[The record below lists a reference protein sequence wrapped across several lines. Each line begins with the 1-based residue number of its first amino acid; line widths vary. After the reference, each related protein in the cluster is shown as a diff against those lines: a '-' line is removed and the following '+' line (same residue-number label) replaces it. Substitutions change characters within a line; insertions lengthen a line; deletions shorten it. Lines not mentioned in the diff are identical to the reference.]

1 MTILSS
7 ASDPTPSLASLVE
20 AYALSNIASEIKAEM
35 EEVAR
40 VNDAGNGN
48 RELRDVAIESTLLK
62 GRKRA
67 SWMTQ
72 FRILNDRAFKNFY
85 RDPALLAAHYLSS
98 IALACEYLVLVLRDL
113 DCC

>member
-1 MTILSS
+1 M
-7 ASDPTPSLASLVE
+7 
-20 AYALSNIASEIKAEM
+20 SNIASEIKAEM

-48 RELRDVAIESTLLK
+48 GELRDVVIESALPLK

-72 FRILNDRAFKNFY
+72 FRILSERAFKNFY
-85 RDPALLAAHYLSS
+85 RDPTLLAAHYLSS
-98 IALACEYLVLVLRDL
+98 IALACEYLVLDLHDL
-113 DCC
+113 DCCQRLLLIFNSDMRDLLP